1 MMPLLSKGVCI
12 VFEADMTV
20 SICGQACMQLSLHF
34 SIQQLCIK
42 DVKFKGIWRVAR
54 F

>member
-1 MMPLLSKGVCI
+1 MPLLSKGVCI

-42 DVKFKGIWRVAR
+42 EVLPKAL
-54 F
+54 